1 MSSETLMICELSK
14 PREKKT
20 NKLAYPIQEID
31 NSNALTDKNMSDKI
45 FVYHP
50 IFANFVQ
57 FLPHF

>member
-1 MSSETLMICELSK
+1 MICELSK
-14 PREKKT
+14 AREKKT
-20 NKLAYPIQEID
+20 NQLAHPIQEID
-31 NSNALTDKNMSDKI
+31 NGNALSDKNMSDKI